1 MIKEKNL
8 FNEDQETI
16 SFEKANSFIVMPA
29 LPDKLK
35 PILDIVDNLWWC
47 WNSDAIELFKRMNVD
62 IWEETYHNP
71 KAMLG
76 LISQER
82 LEELSNDTSFISHME
97 MVKSDLDKYMNMQ
110 TWFDT
115 TFPEHKDKKIAY
127 FSTEFAIHES
137 LPIYSGGLGVLSG
150 DHLKS
155 ASDMGLPL
163 VGIGLLYRNGY
174 FKQYLTNDGWQMEEY
189 NMNHFFRMPMELLRN
204 SDGTSLTVTVSLPDS
219 PVVYARVW
227 KVQVG
232 RVSLYLLDTDYHK
245 NSLKDRTI
253 TGELYGG
260 DRENRIKQE
269 FILGVGGMKVLEA
282 LNINP
287 SAIHIN
293 EGHSAFL
300 LIEKIRSLMAK
311 GLSFKQAQQMVK
323 STCVFTTHTPVPAGN
338 EVFTSDLVSKYFEK
352 LYKEIGLSKEEFLNL
367 GKDLKSQNV
376 NKDFSMTVLALKAC
390 GHANGVSRLH
400 ATVSR
405 KMWQNIWPDL
415 PRKEIPIT
423 HITNGIHTNTW
434 LSYDFANLFQRY
446 MGNMWIEEPENQNI
460 WKRIATIPDAELWR
474 SHERRKE
481 RLVSFARQRLKNQL
495 ERRGL
500 SKQVISY
507 ADEVLD
513 PEALTIGFARRFAT
527 YKRGNL
533 IFRNMDRIK
542 KILLDK
548 EKPVQIII
556 AGKAHPKD
564 DKGKEIIKSIVRLA
578 SDPELM
584 FKVVFLEDYD
594 VNVAHYMVQG
604 VDVWLNNPL
613 RPEEASGTSGMK
625 AAVNGVLNF
634 SILDGWWCEGYNGE
648 NGWRIGSTDTYT
660 DLEYQNEVES
670 RSLYEVLEQEIVPLY
685 YDRGVDNLP
694 RGWIQK
700 MKLCMQTICPMFNT
714 NRMIEEYT
722 RKFYVP
728 SIIETGKMQENNFE
742 IARNKAAWQQNL
754 ENNWNKINI
763 ASMEDNLKRQTTEI
777 KNVMKIR
784 AKVFL
789 GDIKNEDVAVQVC
802 TGYLDSKYIITDE
815 KYIDMKA
822 VSRENDGGYIYELEF
837 KTDRVGHCGYIIRVV
852 PQYMGKTEYIPGLI
866 KWF

>member
-1 MIKEKNL
+1 
-8 FNEDQETI
+8 
-16 SFEKANSFIVMPA
+16 
-29 LPDKLK
+29 
-35 PILDIVDNLWWC
+35 
-47 WNSDAIELFKRMNVD
+47 
-62 IWEETYHNP
+62 
-71 KAMLG
+71 
-76 LISQER
+76 
-82 LEELSNDTSFISHME
+82 
-97 MVKSDLDKYMNMQ
+97 
-110 TWFDT
+110 
-115 TFPEHKDKKIAY
+115 
-127 FSTEFAIHES
+127 
-137 LPIYSGGLGVLSG
+137 
-150 DHLKS
+150 
-155 ASDMGLPL
+155 
-163 VGIGLLYRNGY
+163 
-174 FKQYLTNDGWQMEEY
+174 
-189 NMNHFFRMPMELLRN
+189 
-204 SDGTSLTVTVSLPDS
+204 
-219 PVVYARVW
+219 
-227 KVQVG
+227 
-232 RVSLYLLDTDYHK
+232 
-245 NSLKDRTI
+245 
-253 TGELYGG
+253 
-260 DRENRIKQE
+260 
-269 FILGVGGMKVLEA
+269 
-282 LNINP
+282 
-287 SAIHIN
+287 
-293 EGHSAFL
+293 
-300 LIEKIRSLMAK
+300 
-311 GLSFKQAQQMVK
+311 MVK

-338 EVFTSDLVSKYFEK
+338 EVFSPDLVSKYFEK

-446 MGNMWIEEPENQNI
+446 MGNIWIEEPENQNI
-460 WKRIATIPDAELWR
+460 WRRIATIPDAELWR

-500 SKQVISY
+500 SKQVVGY

-578 SDPELM
+578 ADPELM

-604 VDVWLNNPL
+604 VDIWLNNPL

-648 NGWRIGSTDTYT
+648 NGWRIGTTDTYT

-670 RSLYEVLEQEIVPLY
+670 RSLYEVLEQEIVPLF

-728 SIIETGKMQENNFE
+728 SIIETEKMQNNNFE
-742 IARNKAAWQQNL
+742 IAKSKAAWQQNL
-754 ENNWNKINI
+754 EYNWNRINI

-815 KYIDMKA
+815 KYIDMKV

-852 PQYMGKTEYIPGLI
+852 PQYMGKIEYIPGLI